1 MSEAEAAVVATA
13 APAATV
19 PATAA
24 GVVAVVVPVPAGESQ
39 KAGSGAGGVGAAASS
54 GPAAGTPSA
63 PGPRTPGNPATA
75 ASGTPAPPAR
85 SQADKPVLAIQVLG
99 TVKWFNVRNGYGFIN
114 RNDTKEDV
122 FVHQTAIKRNNPRK
136 FLRSV
141 GDGETV
147 EFDVVEGEKGA
158 EAANVTGPGGVP
170 VKGSRYAPNRRRF
183 RRFIPRPRP
192 AAPPPMVA
200 EAPSGRTE
208 LGSEGERA
216 EDSGQRPRRRRP
228 PPFFY
233 RRRFVRGPRPPN
245 QQPPIEGTDGAEPK
259 ERAPLEGDQQQGDER
274 VPPPRFRPRYRRPFH
289 PRPPQQ
295 PTTESGDG
303 ETKPSQGPT
312 DGSRPEPQRS
322 RNRPYF
328 QRRRQQPPGPGRPTA
343 PEPDTRETVLLGP
356 RLAGTPTH
364 QETPAE
370 AVEPTSPPAD
380 SLSALLGAP
389 APACGCELGE
399 EREEKRWE
407 EVEVGGSKGQE
418 GLSRP
423 PLFSLDLG
431 PHQQW
436 GPPNWHTGVI
446 PTRRTP
452 RATIWYLPVFP
463 TDLDP
468 TQHLPLRFPTIH
480 DIETPAFPLFP
491 GDSGGP
497 KQQPL
502 AFFSLPDQGL
512 KEGIHPYSS
521 ESPTPSPKSG

>member
-13 APAATV
+13 A

-24 GVVAVVVPVPAGESQ
+24 GVVAVVVPVPAGEPQ
-39 KAGSGAGGVGAAASS
+39 KAGGGAGGGGGAAS

-75 ASGTPAPPAR
+75 ASGTPAPPAQ

-147 EFDVVEGEKGA
+147 EFDVVEGEKFTKHFMSVFYTRPQPYQDSSQSALWSERGTGLLYLILSCLYTLGGMWQLFLKDKLFLLRWGA

-183 RRFIPRPRP
+183 HRFIPRPRL

-200 EAPSGRTE
+200 EAPSGGTE
-208 LGSEGERA
+208 PGSEGERA

-245 QQPPIEGTDGAEPK
+245 QQQPIEGSDGK
-259 ERAPLEGDQQQGDER
+259 ESKETAPLEGDQQQGDEQ
-274 VPPPRFRPRYRRPFH
+274 VPPPRFRPRYRRPFR

-295 PTTESGDG
+295 PTTEGGDG
-303 ETKPSQGPT
+303 ETQPSQGPT
-312 DGSRPEPQRS
+312 DGSRPEPQRP

-328 QRRRQQPPGPGRPTA
+328 QRRRQQPPGPRQPIATETSA
-343 PEPDTRETVLLGP
+343 PINSGD
-356 RLAGTPTH
+356 
-364 QETPAE
+364 
-370 AVEPTSPPAD
+370 PP
-380 SLSALLGAP
+380 
-389 APACGCELGE
+389 
-399 EREEKRWE
+399 
-407 EVEVGGSKGQE
+407 
-418 GLSRP
+418 
-423 PLFSLDLG
+423 
-431 PHQQW
+431 
-436 GPPNWHTGVI
+436 
-446 PTRRTP
+446 
-452 RATIWYLPVFP
+452 
-463 TDLDP
+463 
-468 TQHLPLRFPTIH
+468 PTIL
-480 DIETPAFPLFP
+480 E
-491 GDSGGP
+491 
-497 KQQPL
+497 
-502 AFFSLPDQGL
+502 
-512 KEGIHPYSS
+512 
-521 ESPTPSPKSG
+521 